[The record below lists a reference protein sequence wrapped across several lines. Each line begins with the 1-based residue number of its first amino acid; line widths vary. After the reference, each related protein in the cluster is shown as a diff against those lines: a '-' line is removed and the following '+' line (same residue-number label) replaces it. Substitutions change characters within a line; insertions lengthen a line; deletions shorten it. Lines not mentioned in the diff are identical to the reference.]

1 MSLTI
6 VAINHAKPKDKTYRL
21 YDEKGLYL
29 EVTKAGGKLWRL
41 KYRFGGKEKRLA
53 IGTYPE
59 ISLKDARAARDA
71 ARTQLATGTD
81 PSEYKKLMK
90 ATALSDSTNTFEAI
104 AREWHNGQSRVW
116 SPIHTKNVSDRLSRN
131 VFPYLGNKAITDITV
146 PELLQVL
153 RRIEARGA
161 FETAHRVL
169 GNVSEVFRFAIAS
182 GKADRNIAAD
192 LKGAL
197 QPVKKKH
204 LAAVTD
210 PKRAGKLLRM
220 IDSYSGTLTV
230 QCALKLAPLV
240 FVRPGELRTAQWQ
253 DINLETAEWR
263 YTVTKTRTEHIV
275 PLSSQALE
283 ILNNMHPL
291 TGRWEYVFPS
301 ARSRHRPMSNN
312 AILSAMRRME
322 IDKEEMSGH
331 GFRAMART
339 ILDEVLGYR
348 PEIIEQQL
356 AHQVRDPLGR
366 AYNRTTHLD
375 DRRLMMQAWADYLET
390 LKNLGV
396 RKVTTT

>member
-6 VAINHAKPKDKTYRL
+6 VAINHAKPKDKTYGL
-21 YDEKGLYL
+21 YDKKGLYL

-53 IGTYPE
+53 IGPYPE
-59 ISLKDARAARDA
+59 ISLKDARATRDA
-71 ARTQLATGTD
+71 ARAQLAAGTD

-90 ATALSDSTNTFEAI
+90 ATALSDSANTFEAI
-104 AREWHNGQSRVW
+104 AREWHSGQSRIW

-131 VFPYLGNKAITDITV
+131 VFPYLGNKAITNITV

-153 RRIEARGA
+153 RRIEARGT

-182 GKADRNIAAD
+182 GKADRNIAVD

-204 LAAVTD
+204 LAAVTE
-210 PKRAGKLLRM
+210 PKRAGELLRM

-240 FVRPGELRTAQWQ
+240 FVRPGELRTALWR

-263 YTVTKTRTEHIV
+263 YTVTKTQTEHIV
-275 PLSSQALE
+275 PLSKQALE
-283 ILNNMHPL
+283 ILKTIHPP
-291 TGRWEYVFPS
+291 TGRWDYVFPS

-366 AYNRTTHLD
+366 AYNRTTHLE
-375 DRRLMMQAWADYLET
+375 DRRAMMQGWADYLDT
-390 LKNLGV
+390 LKI
-396 RKVTTT
+396 

>member
-53 IGTYPE
+53 IGPYPE
-59 ISLKDARAARDA
+59 ISLKEARAARDA
-71 ARTQLATGTD
+71 ARAQLAAGTD

-90 ATALSDSTNTFEAI
+90 ATSLSNSANTFEAI
-104 AREWHNGQSRVW
+104 AREWHSGQSRIW

-131 VFPYLGNKAITDITV
+131 VFPYLGSKAIADITV

-182 GKADRNIAAD
+182 GKADRNIAVD

-210 PKRAGKLLRM
+210 PKRAGELLRM

-240 FVRPGELRTAQWQ
+240 FVRPGELRTAQWR

-263 YTVTKTRTEHIV
+263 YTVTKTQTEHIV
-275 PLSSQALE
+275 PLSRQALE
-283 ILNNMHPL
+283 ILSTMQPL
-291 TGRWEYVFPS
+291 TGCWDYVFPS

-366 AYNRTTHLD
+366 AYNRTTHLLE
-375 DRRLMMQAWADYLET
+375 RKEMMQAWANYLDILRQASVSSE
-390 LKNLGV
+390 N
-396 RKVTTT
+396 

>member
-6 VAINHAKPKDKTYRL
+6 VAINHAKPKDKAYRL

-53 IGTYPE
+53 IGPYPE

-90 ATALSDSTNTFEAI
+90 ATALSDSANTFEAI
-104 AREWHNGQSRVW
+104 ALEWHNGQNRVW

-182 GKADRNIAAD
+182 GKTDRNIAVD

-204 LAAVTD
+204 LAAVTIR
-210 PKRAGKLLRM
+210 PQ
-220 IDSYSGTLTV
+220 SGRRTSSHDRQL
-230 QCALKLAPLV
+230 QWDADGP
-240 FVRPGELRTAQWQ
+240 VRPKTCTPSLRPPRRIAHRSVEGYQSR
-253 DINLETAEWR
+253 DSG
-263 YTVTKTRTEHIV
+263 V
-275 PLSSQALE
+275 AL
-283 ILNNMHPL
+283 
-291 TGRWEYVFPS
+291 Y
-301 ARSRHRPMSNN
+301 RH
-312 AILSAMRRME
+312 
-322 IDKEEMSGH
+322 
-331 GFRAMART
+331 
-339 ILDEVLGYR
+339 
-348 PEIIEQQL
+348 
-356 AHQVRDPLGR
+356 
-366 AYNRTTHLD
+366 
-375 DRRLMMQAWADYLET
+375 
-390 LKNLGV
+390 
-396 RKVTTT
+396 

>member
-53 IGTYPE
+53 IGPYPE
-59 ISLKDARAARDA
+59 ISLKDARAARDT
-71 ARTQLATGTD
+71 ARTQLAAGTD
-81 PSEYKKLMK
+81 PGEYKKLMK
-90 ATALSDSTNTFEAI
+90 ATALSDNANTFESI
-104 AREWHNGQSRVW
+104 AREWHSGQSRVW
-116 SPIHTKNVSDRLSRN
+116 SPIHTKNVDDRLSRN
-131 VFPYLGNKAITDITV
+131 VFPYLGNKAITNITV

-153 RRIEARGA
+153 RRMEARGT

-169 GNVSEVFRFAIAS
+169 GNVNEVFRFAIAS
-182 GKADRNIAAD
+182 GKADRNIAVD

-210 PKRAGKLLRM
+210 PKRAGELLRM

-240 FVRPGELRTAQWQ
+240 FVRPGELRTAQWR
-253 DINLETAEWR
+253 DINRETAEWR
-263 YTVTKTRTEHIV
+263 YTATKTQTEHIV
-275 PLSSQALE
+275 PLSRQALE
-283 ILNNMHPL
+283 ILSTMHPL
-291 TGRWEYVFPS
+291 TGRWDYVFPS

-312 AILSAMRRME
+312 AILSAMRRMAV
-322 IDKEEMSGH
+322 DKEEMSGH

-339 ILDEVLGYR
+339 ILDDVLGYR

-366 AYNRTTHLD
+366 AYNRTTYLEE
-375 DRRLMMQAWADYLET
+375 RRAMMQAWADYLDT
-390 LKNLGV
+390 LKN
-396 RKVTTT
+396 

>member
-6 VAINHAKPKDKTYRL
+6 VGINHAKPKDKTYRL

-29 EVTKAGGKLWRL
+29 EVTKAGGKLWRC

-53 IGTYPE
+53 IGPYPE

-71 ARTQLATGTD
+71 ARSQLAAGTD

-90 ATALSDSTNTFEAI
+90 ATARTDSVNTLEAI
-104 AREWHNGQSRVW
+104 TREWHSGQSRIW
-116 SPIHTKNVSDRLSRN
+116 SPIHTRNVSDRLSRN
-131 VFPYLGNKAITDITV
+131 LFPYLGNKAITDITV

-161 FETAHRVL
+161 VETAHRVL

-182 GKADRNIAAD
+182 GKADRNIAVD

-210 PKRAGKLLRM
+210 PKRAGELLRM

-240 FVRPGELRTAQWQ
+240 FVRPGELRTALWR
-253 DINLETAEWR
+253 DINLEKAEWR
-263 YTVTKTRTEHIV
+263 YTVTKTQTEHIV
-275 PLSSQALE
+275 PLSRQALE
-283 ILNNMHPL
+283 ILSTMHPL
-291 TGRWEYVFPS
+291 TGRWDYVFPS

-366 AYNRTTHLD
+366 AYNRTTHLEK
-375 DRRLMMQAWADYLET
+375 RRAMMQAWADYLDT
-390 LKNLGV
+390 LKN
-396 RKVTTT
+396 

>member
-53 IGTYPE
+53 IGPYPE
-59 ISLKDARAARDA
+59 ISLKEARAARDA
-71 ARTQLATGTD
+71 ARAQLAAGTD

-90 ATALSDSTNTFEAI
+90 ATSLSNSANTFEAI
-104 AREWHNGQSRVW
+104 AREWHSGQSRIW

-131 VFPYLGNKAITDITV
+131 VFPYLGNKAIADITV

-182 GKADRNIAAD
+182 GKADRNIAVD

-204 LAAVTD
+204 LAAVTE
-210 PKRAGKLLRM
+210 PKRAGELLRM

-240 FVRPGELRTAQWQ
+240 FVRPGELRTAQWR

-263 YTVTKTRTEHIV
+263 YTVTKTQTEHIV
-275 PLSSQALE
+275 PLSRQALE
-283 ILNNMHPL
+283 ILSTMHPL
-291 TGRWEYVFPS
+291 TGRWDYVFPS

-366 AYNRTTHLD
+366 AYNRTTHLE
-375 DRRLMMQAWADYLET
+375 DRKAMMQAWADYLDT
-390 LKNLGV
+390 LKN
-396 RKVTTT
+396 